1 MKIYLENY
9 NFNQNLE
16 DKLSDLG
23 LQIFFSKSNNFINQ
37 FLILRNDIMQ
47 NELKINELNFFDDEA
62 EFLLVVNNQQKV
74 IAGCKFL
81 YSKIIEGNQS
91 VVLSQEIP
99 DSDFLY
105 QKFLTTIDARKN
117 LQISELSNLVINYNY
132 RFYSKI
138 ILQNIFVKFIKE
150 LQNKVDYCFWVSE
163 IIRSRFYKKIFN
175 SLNIKTHISL
185 DYLWFKSDKY
195 PSKNKQNYLGYV
207 KFF

>member
-16 DKLSDLG
+16 DNLSDLG

-81 YSKIIEGNQS
+81 YSEIIEGKQS
-91 VVLSQEIP
+91 RLLSQEILG
-99 DSDFLY
+99 SDFLY

-163 IIRSRFYKKIFN
+163 IIRSRFYKTIFN

>member
-138 ILQNIFVKFIKE
+138 ILQNIFAKFIKD

>member
-62 EFLLVVNNQQKV
+62 EFLMVVNNQQKV

-138 ILQNIFVKFIKE
+138 ILQNIFAKFIKD

>member
-16 DKLSDLG
+16 DNLSDLG
-23 LQIFFSKSNNFINQ
+23 LQILFSKNNNFINQ

-81 YSKIIEGNQS
+81 YSEIIEGKQS
-91 VVLSQEIP
+91 RLLSQEILG
-99 DSDFLY
+99 SDFLY

-163 IIRSRFYKKIFN
+163 IIRSRFYKTIFN

>member
-16 DKLSDLG
+16 DNLLDLG

-81 YSKIIEGNQS
+81 YSEIIEGKQS
-91 VVLSQEIP
+91 RLLSQEILG
-99 DSDFLY
+99 SDFLY

-163 IIRSRFYKKIFN
+163 IIRSRFYKTIFN

>member
-16 DKLSDLG
+16 DNLLDLG

-81 YSKIIEGNQS
+81 YSEIIEGKQS
-91 VVLSQEIP
+91 RLLSQEILG
-99 DSDFLY
+99 SDFLY

>member
-1 MKIYLENY
+1 
-9 NFNQNLE
+9 
-16 DKLSDLG
+16 
-23 LQIFFSKSNNFINQ
+23 
-37 FLILRNDIMQ
+37 MQ

-81 YSKIIEGNQS
+81 YSEIIEGKQS
-91 VVLSQEIP
+91 RLLSQEILG
-99 DSDFLY
+99 SDFLY

-207 KFF
+207 KFFCQYSTCQSPCT